1 MDASIAVARGAVAQ
15 MFLPGAPIS
24 GQVCCWVVHPLLENE
39 VTAFP
44 SCTSA
49 ATEIA
54 EGVFAYMLVLRSSSD
69 SHPLPPLFEAANIT
83 ATSLS

>member
-1 MDASIAVARGAVAQ
+1 

-24 GQVCCWVVHPLLENE
+24 GQVCCWVDHPLLEKE

-54 EGVFAYMLVLRSSSD
+54 EGVFAYMFVLRSFSD
-69 SHPLPPLFEAANIT
+69 SPPLPPLLEAAKIT